1 MYVFEAQAMHECWQ
15 RGPPR
20 AADGRISHRSDS
32 WRAEGQSPGFYS
44 LAFTFFEAKITH
56 VKTG

>member
-1 MYVFEAQAMHECWQ
+1 MHECWQ

-32 WRAEGQSPGFYS
+32 RRAEGQSPGFYS

>member
-1 MYVFEAQAMHECWQ
+1 MHECWQ
-15 RGPPR
+15 RPPR
-20 AADGRISHRSDS
+20 AADGRISHGSDS
-32 WRAEGQSPGFYS
+32 RRAEGQSPGFYS